1 MTCAPAMKKSPK
13 MPPSPFGS
21 GQLFGC
27 GKEASAAARRITAAG
42 QASSLNRFRFGLL
55 PVRRCQPQ
63 AASGRKKMIEASPS
77 D

>member
-27 GKEASAAARRITAAG
+27 GKAG
-42 QASSLNRFRFGLL
+42 QRRGEQDHGSRPGEQPESP
-55 PVRRCQPQ
+55 PVRPV
-63 AASGRKKMIEASPS
+63 AGRGDASPRPRAAERG
-77 D
+77 